1 MIPVQNCTTEIM
13 TKQGVSEFVDA
24 RRTVTWTRTSR
35 DTEDTLTSDLS
46 SSLTS
51 ISKATTSAE
60 YGDALEETQKNS
72 RTTENRPTL
81 FYMQVRVESRSTE
94 NRQKDEKNRVQDT

>member
-46 SSLTS
+46 SSLRS
-51 ISKATTSAE
+51 ISKATTSTE
-60 YGDALEETQKNS
+60 YGDALEETQKKQPD
-72 RTTENRPTL
+72 NRKPANTFL
-81 FYMQVRVESRSTE
+81 HADEGRVKI
-94 NRQKDEKNRVQDT
+94 NRK